1 MLVFIYERWQF
12 PINAF
17 LLFFFSLSGRF
28 SFRFEESQ
36 KSFYFFLLN
45 TNYTDREFQ

>member
-1 MLVFIYERWQF
+1 MAIPNQCLS
-12 PINAF
+12 P
-17 LLFFFSLSGRF
+17 LFFFSLSGLF

-45 TNYTDREFQ
+45 TNYTDRQFQ